1 VLATMNVYDRALL
14 FKLGYALTR
23 RFAVI
28 NHSYLQALPEHYEE
42 YRKAATDN
50 KLAERLIESSKQS
63 LEGEVGVDFEKIKGE
78 LGKCRNN
85 LDCITPLDFA
95 EETSR
100 LEKDKWRDTLFLI
113 DIPGRRVRLENVALK
128 LVKTINDSL
137 LKFSDCEVCPVQVTP
152 GVVADAL
159 KYIALGVYVFKNFRD
174 KLPWL
179 TRGEAGVQ
187 PTAYVL
193 FLLDSAFSTYII
205 PQLDILA
212 DYVSREKFHRGLP
225 RYSASRGEETK
236 SLTGILRGIEKELR
250 EYGLWYSA
258 LIVGKIGNGYHV
270 F

>member
-1 VLATMNVYDRALL
+1 MNVYDRALL

-28 NHSYLQALPEHYEE
+28 NHYYLQDLPEYYEE
-42 YRKAATDN
+42 YEKVASDV
-50 KLAERLIESSKQS
+50 KLAGRLIESSRQS
-63 LEGEVGVDFEKIKGE
+63 FEGEVGVEFEKIRGE

-85 LDCITPLDFA
+85 RDCITPLDFA
-95 EETSR
+95 EETFR

-113 DIPGRRVRLENVALK
+113 DIPGGRVRLENVTVN
-128 LVKTINDSL
+128 LVKNINDSL
-137 LKFSDCEVCPVQVTP
+137 LKFSDCEVCPVHVTP

-159 KYIALGVYVFKNFRD
+159 KYIALGVYIFKKAPD
-174 KLPWL
+174 KLPWA

-212 DYVSREKFHRGLP
+212 DYVSREKFHSGLP
-225 RYSASRGEETK
+225 RYPVSRGEESK
-236 SLTGILRGIEKELR
+236 SLTGILGGIEEGLK
-250 EYGLWYSA
+250 EYGLMYSA
-258 LIVGKIGNGYHV
+258 SLVGKISKGYHV